1 MKDKGRIVVVLI
13 VMVVAFV
20 VVSALMLRSN
30 LRCAG
35 FPGPGISTAEVP
47 PPASPDDV
55 RVALWNIRNFPLDRR
70 PQDPDLGYSR
80 RTNICD
86 LQDALHGL
94 DADVIGFEEITDT
107 RRFPPILR
115 RAGGDR
121 QYRLRF
127 GSHGGPHNQKIALA
141 WDDDRIEMVGELEE
155 IAGVAVTERNKP
167 ALVASFRTRQDP
179 SLEFT
184 VIQVHLAAS
193 PRGFSFRRQQYQAL
207 VDWIDENALG
217 AKRSNLIVQGDFNV
231 TGWEG
236 GSQAE
241 ELALLDNLMRGAGLR
256 RSENVD
262 GCTEYWEGGG
272 GRDGI
277 QVPSLLDLV
286 YLKGFGDSRV
296 TSPES
301 WLHCKRHKCSEL
313 VSMSGKEDGTF
324 WDVSDHCPVTFE
336 IGDLSAADR

>member
-1 MKDKGRIVVVLI
+1 MKNKGRVAVVLM
-13 VMVVAFV
+13 VMVMAFV
-20 VVSALMLRSN
+20 AVSALTLRSR
-30 LRCAG
+30 LKCAG
-35 FPGPGISTAEVP
+35 FPGSGVTAEELP
-47 PPASPDDV
+47 APASADSV
-55 RVALWNIRNFPLDRR
+55 RVALWNIRNFPLDSR

-86 LQDALHGL
+86 LEDALLGI
-94 DADVIGFEEITDT
+94 DADVLGFEEITDT

-167 ALVASFRTRQDP
+167 ALVAAFKSRQDP

-184 VIQVHLAAS
+184 VIQVHLAAT
-193 PRGFSFRRQQYQAL
+193 PRGFSSRRQQYQAL

-217 AKRSNLIVQGDFNV
+217 AERANLIVQGDFNV

-241 ELALLDNLMRGAGLR
+241 ELALLDDLMRGVGLR
-256 RSENVD
+256 RSVNSS

-272 GRDGI
+272 RWDGI

-286 YLKGFGDSRV
+286 YLKGFEGRQV
-296 TSPES
+296 TNPES
-301 WLHCKRHKCSEL
+301 WLHCKRHNCAEL
-313 VSMSGKEDGTF
+313 VSMAGKEDGTF

-336 IGDLSAADR
+336 INTGS

>member
-1 MKDKGRIVVVLI
+1 MKNKGRIVVVLM
-13 VMVVAFV
+13 VMVMAFV
-20 VVSALMLRSN
+20 AVSALTLRSR

-35 FPGPGISTAEVP
+35 FPGPGVTAGELP
-47 PPASPDDV
+47 APASEDSI

-86 LQDALHGL
+86 LQDAIHGL

-115 RAGGDR
+115 RAGDFR
-121 QYRLRF
+121 QDRLRF
-127 GSHGGPHNQKIALA
+127 GSHGGRHGQKIALA
-141 WDDDRIEMVGELEE
+141 WDDNRIEMVGELEE

-193 PRGFSFRRQQYQAL
+193 PRGFSSRRQQYQAL
-207 VDWIDENALG
+207 TDWINENALG
-217 AKRSNLIVQGDFNV
+217 SERANLIVQGDFNV

-241 ELALLDNLMRGAGLR
+241 ELALLDNLMRGVGLR
-256 RSENVD
+256 RSPNAS

-286 YLKGFGDSRV
+286 YLKGFGDRAV
-296 TSPES
+296 TQPQS
-301 WLHCKRHKCSEL
+301 WLHCKRAGCAEL
-313 VSMSGKEDGTF
+313 VSIAGNEDATF

-336 IGDLSAADR
+336 IGL